1 MTRQEFLTN
10 LRAGL
15 AGLPAATI
23 AEVTADYQAHFAE
36 GEAAGRSDEDIA
48 AGLGDPVRLAREL
61 RAETGLKAWQ
71 ETRTPSTAVG
81 AVFAFIGLGAIDI
94 IFLLPILMAVAG
106 VIFALAIA
114 AAICLAVG
122 GGLLVS
128 GPFYD
133 GPGGAAGAMLAG
145 LGLMAGATAGGAAL
159 TLVSIGLMNALVW
172 YGRLHYRLLE
182 PAIQPQV

>member
-15 AGLPAATI
+15 AGLPPATI
-23 AEVTADYQAHFAE
+23 EEIAADYEAHFAE
-36 GEAAGRSDEDIA
+36 GEAAGRSDDDIA
-48 AGLGDPVRLAREL
+48 RGLGEPVRLAREL
-61 RAETGLKAWQ
+61 RAEAGLKAWQ
-71 ETRTPSTAVG
+71 QTRSPSTAAA

-94 IFLLPILMAVAG
+94 VFLLPILMAVAG
-106 VIFALAIA
+106 VLFALAIA
-114 AAICLAVG
+114 VVVCLVVG

-145 LGLMAGATAGGAAL
+145 LGLMAGSTAVGAVT
-159 TLVSIGLMNALVW
+159 TLASIGLMNALVW

-182 PAIQPQV
+182 PAMQS